1 MIDVELQV
9 AKINFERVMM
19 KIEEEKRLQEMSIDD
34 LVKLMQFKN
43 DVAEF
48 FMYAS
53 YKTTNV
59 YSDELF
65 GIVQHREKEL
75 NDAGYKTFSVQNN
88 GWYSMDRT
96 WYVWSK
102 NKIQDRKEGAE
113 NAVILVSILT
123 VLLIVFI
130 LFIKFR

>member
-1 MIDVELQV
+1 MIDVELQISI
-9 AKINFERVMM
+9 KFERVMM
-19 KIEEEKRLQEMSIDD
+19 KIEEEKRLREMPIED

-65 GIVQHREKEL
+65 GVVQHREKEL

-88 GWYSMDRT
+88 GWYHMDKT

-102 NKIQDRKEGAE
+102 EKTKDRKDGAVH
-113 NAVILVSILT
+113 AKILVSILLFLFFAFFSF
-123 VLLIVFI
+123 VI
-130 LFIKFR
+130 LR